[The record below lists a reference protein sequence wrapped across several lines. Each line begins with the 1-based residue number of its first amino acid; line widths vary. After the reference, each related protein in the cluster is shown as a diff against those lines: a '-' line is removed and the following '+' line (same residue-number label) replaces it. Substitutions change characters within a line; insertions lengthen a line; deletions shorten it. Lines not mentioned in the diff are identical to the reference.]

1 MAGRGLAVDDELAIL
16 DRRDQVIAPRAA
28 WAAHPAALG
37 EKSCKKRGQARQR
50 CSEYR
55 PPEYCRGECD
65 CPQDASQDGHAIAL
79 AHALGEAAHQSCAH
93 LDALRVRLLPRLL
106 GPLCERREPLLL
118 CLGLLARSLC
128 PQSCVVLPA
137 PRLALLGLLV
147 RDDLVLQLPLDREQ
161 LLLERDLD
169 VVEASLR
176 QARHPRLVLQLQVL
190 DPPDALTCEA
200 LSLALRLLD
209 R

>member
-1 MAGRGLAVDDELAIL
+1 MAGRGLAVDDELPIL
-16 DRRDQVIAPRAA
+16 DRRDEVIAPRTA
-28 WAAHPAALG
+28 WAAYPASLR
-37 EKSCKKRGQARQR
+37 KKTGKERGQARQR
-50 CSEYR
+50 CSEHR
-55 PPEYCRGECD
+55 PSENRRRECD
-65 CPQDASQDGHAIAL
+65 RSQDASQDGHAVAL
-79 AHALGEAAHQSCAH
+79 AHALGEAAHQSCTH

-128 PQSCVVLPA
+128 PQSCVVLPDPLLA
-137 PRLALLGLLV
+137 PLGLLV
-147 RDDLVLQLPLDREQ
+147 RDDLVLQPPLDCEQ

-169 VVEASLR
+169 VVATSLR
-176 QARHPRLVLQLQVL
+176 QAPHPRLVLQLQVL
-190 DPPDALTCEA
+190 DPPDALTREA

>member
-1 MAGRGLAVDDELAIL
+1 ELAIL
-16 DRRDQVIAPRAA
+16 NRCNEVIPLRAA
-28 WAAHPAALG
+28 WPAYPAAFRKEAG
-37 EKSCKKRGQARQR
+37 KERGQARQR

-65 CPQDASQDGHAIAL
+65 RPQDTSQDGHAIAL

-128 PQSCVVLPA
+128 PQSCVVLPD
-137 PRLALLGLLV
+137 PLLALLGLLV

-161 LLLERDLD
+161 LLLERGLD

-176 QARHPRLVLQLQVL
+176 QARHPRLVLQLEVL
-190 DPPDALTCEA
+190 DPPDALTREA